1 MTWEAW
7 TTLAVVGLMIGLLTC
22 TRIQPDLITVGAL
35 TLLLTL
41 GVLSPA
47 DGLAGFANQG
57 MITIGALFVV
67 ATGIRQ
73 TGFMTLLAERILG
86 RPRSVPAAQA
96 RLMFPTAFLSAF
108 IYDTPLVAILLPVAA
123 DWAKKLRLSASQ
135 VLIPLS
141 YAAALGGICTLIGSS
156 TNLLVDGLLVSQA
169 KQPGLK
175 FFDTTWVGVP
185 CCLVGLAYLMIAL
198 RWLLPQRR
206 PAFSEKDDPRS
217 YTVEMVVDAHSPLA
231 GQTIEQAGLRHLPGL
246 FLAEIERGG
255 EVLAVVGPQER
266 LRAQDRLVFVGI
278 VDSVVDLQKMRG
290 LKPATDQVFKLTSP
304 RSHRCLVEAVVSNS
318 CPVVGM
324 TIRES
329 QFRSVYQAVV
339 IALARSGERVR
350 KKLGDVVLQPGDT
363 LLLET
368 HPNFLE
374 QHRNSRDFF
383 LVSRVEDSA
392 PARHERAWVAGAILV
407 GLVVVVS
414 LGWLPLVIGSMLAA
428 GLMILTRCCSGAEA
442 RRSLDT
448 KVLLV
453 IAASLGIGRAVESS
467 GLAETV
473 AHHLLALAGSG
484 PWVALAVVYGIT
496 MLFTELMSH
505 HASIVLVFPIA
516 LETTKALGV
525 SILPFAMAILIAAS
539 CIFASPLGSQ
549 PNLMVYGPGGY
560 RFSDYLRL
568 GGPLNLLM
576 WVFAVLIIPFI
587 WPF

>member
-7 TTLAVVGLMIGLLTC
+7 TTLAVVVLMIGLLSAS
-22 TRIQPDLITVGAL
+22 RIQPDLVTLGGL

-47 DGLAGFANQG
+47 EGLAGFANRG

-73 TGFMTLLAERILG
+73 TGFMTMLAERVLG
-86 RPRSVPAAQA
+86 RPRSVAAAQA
-96 RLMFPTAFLSAF
+96 RLMFLTAFLSAF
-108 IYDTPLVAILLPVAA
+108 IYDTPLVALLMPVAA

-141 YAAALGGICTLIGSS
+141 YAAALGGMCTVIGTS
-156 TNLLVDGLLVSQA
+156 TNPLVDGLLISQA
-169 KQPGLK
+169 GHPGLR
-175 FFDTTWVGVP
+175 FFDPTWVGVP

-198 RWLLPQRR
+198 RWLPERR
-206 PAFSEKDDPRS
+206 PAFSEKDDPRE
-217 YTVEMVVDAHSPLA
+217 YTVEMVVEAGSPLT

-255 EVLAVVGPQER
+255 EILAVVGPQER
-266 LRAQDRLVFVGI
+266 LRVHDRLLFVGV

-290 LKPATDQVFKLTSP
+290 LKPATNQVFKLTSP
-304 RSHRCLVEAVVSNS
+304 RAHRCLVEAVVSNS
-318 CPVVGM
+318 CPVVGT
-324 TIRES
+324 TIRAS

-339 IALARSGERVR
+339 LALARNGERVR
-350 KKLGDVVLQPGDT
+350 KKLGDIVLQVGDT

-368 HPNFLE
+368 HPSFLE

-383 LVSRVEDSA
+383 LVSQVENST
-392 PARHERAWVAGAILV
+392 PARHEKAWVAGAILF
-407 GLVVVVS
+407 GLIVVVS
-414 LGWLPLVIGSMLAA
+414 LGWLRLVVGSLLAA
-428 GLMILTRCCSGAEA
+428 GLMILTRCCSGEEA
-442 RRSLDT
+442 RRSLET

-453 IAASLGIGRAVESS
+453 IAASLGIGRAVETS
-467 GLAETV
+467 GLASTV
-473 AHHLLALAGSG
+473 ANHLLALAGSR
-484 PWVALAVVYGIT
+484 PWVALAVIYGIT

-516 LETTKALGV
+516 LAAAKSLGV
-525 SILPFAMAILIAAS
+525 SILPFGMAILVAAS
-539 CIFASPLGSQ
+539 CVFASPLGSQ
-549 PNLMVYGPGGY
+549 PNLIVYGPGGY
-560 RFSDYLRL
+560 RFTDYLRL

-576 WVFAVLIIPFI
+576 WLFAVLIIPFI